1 MVDLFRLLSFGP
13 EGWGSQLLSGAWLT
27 IRLALTTLP
36 FGMLLGLILAYAII
50 SGRRLLAYPATIFT
64 TVFRALPELLT
75 IFIMYYGAQMLL
87 DASLPD
93 AHIEISGFWSGVVA
107 LGIVFASFSSEV
119 FVAGLRALPKG
130 QFEAAHAL
138 GLRPF
143 ATFFDVVLPQLIRLT
158 LPGLGNLW
166 LVLLKDTALVSVIA
180 LNDLMRQTS
189 IAVSTTKQPLFFY
202 AVVLVIYY
210 LISLS
215 SGRVVA
221 VLESRANRGFEA
233 AR

>member
-1 MVDLFRLLSFGP
+1 MDIFRLLSVGP

-36 FGMLLGLILAYAII
+36 FGLVLGLVLAYAII
-50 SGRRLLAYPATIFT
+50 SGRRLLAYPATAFT

-87 DASLPD
+87 DASFPD

-138 GLRPF
+138 GLRPL
-143 ATFFDVVLPQLIRLT
+143 ATFFDVVLPHLIRLT

-189 IAVSTTKQPLFFY
+189 IAVATTKQPLFFY
-202 AVVLVIYY
+202 AVVLAIYY

-221 VLESRANRGFEA
+221 LLEHRANRGFEA